1 MDPEQPDESPAST
14 PPPAPETTPTPVSDT
29 TSPAQQNG
37 PNPQLP
43 AATGPAP
50 ETSNAVGGQIP
61 EQQQPASQGPLVLHE
76 APHEGFR
83 GVLDRVLDAIGGK
96 TNSELYRDD
105 QGNEYV
111 QHPDKSAGQK
121 WARVADLA
129 ITGAAQGLAN
139 GRGAGNMGKGLLS
152 AVQAG
157 KQIGGQD
164 AAADA
169 SNQAQVKSNRIA
181 QANYNLLS
189 QKMLENQF
197 ALTRM
202 QQDANDHDK
211 SYEDAQTAQETALK
225 SIPLGTYKGINDLPD
240 LQKQHPEVLKD
251 FYNTKNVVIIPHVDP
266 DTGKHDGASFFLRR
280 PGITQQ
286 ILPPETPFHVA
297 TMNDKGDYE
306 LETQHSTE
314 PMTQGEIDERNLAAH
329 TQMGSQA
336 KMKADM
342 AKEAQ
347 ATALTSAEIPLKK
360 AQTGEAE
367 TASVKNLAEASKAK
381 NAGNAGL
388 PTNEDGTIDLA
399 RVSPADMTTARQI
412 AAGDQRMS
420 DIVGRG
426 SPEQR
431 KYWMQLA
438 EAVDPSFTGRDFEV
452 RQGLQNDFTRGESS
466 KSIVSFNQFLSHVA
480 TVNAGIQSMRNTNS
494 PWLNTPINVLRQKAE
509 GDPTLNK
516 TLAPIIAARTE
527 YENFLNND
535 HALQTGDKEDARR
548 ILNETMSPAQM
559 QESLRAIAHT
569 AADRADAL
577 NDKYVR
583 TFHRNF
589 PQMLSPTSV
598 QALQSFGLGHYAQRM
613 GAPAQQAQPQIPAGA
628 TGTAPGTDG
637 KLHYVDHTGKDYGV
651 AQQ

>member
-1 MDPEQPDESPAST
+1 MDPEQPDESPAPEST
-14 PPPAPETTPTPVSDT
+14 PPPTPETTPTPVSDTIPEVQQDGPNPHLPPPSGPAPETTPTPVSGT
-29 TSPAQQNG
+29 I
-37 PNPQLP
+37 PQ
-43 AATGPAP
+43 
-50 ETSNAVGGQIP
+50 
-61 EQQQPASQGPLVLHE
+61 QQQPNSQGPLVLHE
-76 APHEGFR
+76 APHDGFR

-96 TNSELYRDD
+96 TNSEIYRDD

-111 QHPDKSAGQK
+111 QHPDKTAGQK

-164 AAADA
+164 AATDA
-169 SNQAQVKSNRIA
+169 ANQAEVKSNRIA

-202 QQDANDHDK
+202 EQDANDHDK
-211 SYEDAQTAQETALK
+211 GYEDAQTAQEAALK
-225 SIPLGTYKGINDLPD
+225 SIPLGTYKGINDLPT
-240 LQKQHPEVLKD
+240 LQKEHPEVLKD
-251 FYNTKNVVIIPHVDP
+251 FYNSKNIVIIPHIDAE
-266 DTGKHDGASFFLRR
+266 TGKHDGASFFLRR

-286 ILPPETPFHVA
+286 IVPPGTSFHVPV
-297 TMNDKGDYE
+297 MNDKGDYE
-306 LETQHSTE
+306 LQTQHSTE

-329 TQMGSQA
+329 TTMGSQA

-342 AKEAQ
+342 AKEAE
-347 ATALTSAEIPLKK
+347 ATALTGAEIPLKK
-360 AQTGEAE
+360 AQTTEAQSA
-367 TASVKNLAEASKAK
+367 TVKNLAQADKAR
-381 NAGNAGL
+381 NGGSAGL
-388 PTNEDGTIDLA
+388 PTNEDGTIDLS
-399 RVSPADMTTARQI
+399 RISPADMTTAHQI
-412 AAGDQRMS
+412 AAGDQKMS
-420 DIVGRG
+420 DLVGRG

-438 EAVDPSFTGRDFEV
+438 EAIDPSFTGRDFEV
-452 RQGLQNDFTRGESS
+452 RQGLQNDFTRGDSS
-466 KSIVSFNQFLSHVA
+466 KSIVSFNQFLSHVN
-480 TVNAGIQSMRNTNS
+480 TVNAGIQSMRNTKS
-494 PWLNTPINVLRQKAE
+494 QWLNTPLNVLRQKAL
-509 GDPTLNK
+509 GDTTLNR

-535 HALQTGDKEDARR
+535 HALQSTDKEEARK
-548 ILNETMSPAQM
+548 ILSENMSPAGM
-559 QESLRAIAHT
+559 QESLRSIAHT

-589 PQMLSPTSV
+589 PQMLSPSSV
-598 QALQSFGLGHYAQRM
+598 QALQSFGLGQYAQRM
-613 GAPAQQAQPQIPAGA
+613 GAQPSPQPQQAHAPFTALSSDGLWGYDGQQWVS
-628 TGTAPGTDG
+628 TGG
-637 KLHYVDHTGKDYGV
+637 K
-651 AQQ
+651 Q